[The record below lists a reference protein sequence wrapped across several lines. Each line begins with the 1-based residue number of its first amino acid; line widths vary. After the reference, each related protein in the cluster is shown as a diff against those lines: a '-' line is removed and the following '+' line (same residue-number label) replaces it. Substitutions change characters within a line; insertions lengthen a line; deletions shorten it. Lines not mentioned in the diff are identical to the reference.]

1 MPQPD
6 NTNIIFHLA
15 ADFINQTHRH
25 IFLTGK
31 AGTGKTTFLK
41 YIKEHTKKNTVVV
54 APTGV
59 AAINAGG
66 VTMHSFFQLP
76 FGPFI
81 PGTKRGFGMDEI
93 SSTDKHSLFRNIRF
107 TNDKKVLLQEMELLI
122 IDEVSMVRCDMLDAI
137 DTILRHFRNKPLLPF
152 GGVQVLFIGDLYQL
166 PPVVPDAEWQL
177 LSEYYNSSFFFDA
190 KVIEQA
196 PPLYIELKKIYRQNE
211 QTFIDVLNRVR
222 NSEVMDEDLELLNNL
237 YNPNFK
243 GDEGEYIVLSTHNR
257 KADDINARRLADMPG
272 KLYRFEGKIE
282 GDFSDKAL
290 PTELVLQLKIG
301 AQVMFLKNDLAQ
313 PRRYYNGKIATVK
326 DINDTEITLV
336 LSGNHEELKLE
347 KETWRNIRY
356 SYNQEENSIEEEEI
370 GSFTQFPIRLAWAIT
385 IHKSQ
390 GLTFER
396 AIIDAGYAFAPGQV
410 YVALSRCTSLEGL
423 VLHSRISYGSIKTD
437 RQVIEFAEK
446 EIAANELVVLLEMER
461 KKFQATSLLQL
472 FDWYRMQA
480 TVRSHAVWIQDK
492 KVPDFDEA
500 LQLSRKLSAKTE
512 QQQEVANRFVV
523 QLHQLLDT
531 TVQTGETEQLEQRV
545 SKAVGYFTQS
555 IYEDLI
561 KPLQEHIVAVKKAK
575 SKKYL
580 LQLMGL
586 ESDCWHK
593 LRQVWEVS
601 YADLDFTKG
610 LKDYTKLREEE
621 VAGQTVTGTAKKG
634 STAAKPEAKGKVEKG
649 SSRRGTL
656 ELYLGGKSIPDIAVA
671 RQLAVSTIES
681 HLAQCVE
688 AGELDLHRFVSES
701 TVKLIMSHIRE
712 LGATAA
718 GPIKERVGP
727 AVSFAEIRVVQW
739 YMKKQQEEQIMND

>member
-6 NTNIIFHLA
+6 NSNIIFHLA
-15 ADFINQTHRH
+15 ADFINHTHRH

-41 YIKEHTKKNTVVV
+41 HIKEHTRKNTVVV

-76 FGPFI
+76 FGPFV
-81 PGTKRGFGMDEI
+81 PGTKRGFGTDEI

-137 DTILRHFRNKPLLPF
+137 DVILRHFRNKPLLPF

-166 PPVVPDAEWQL
+166 PPVVPDAEWRM
-177 LSEYYNSSFFFDA
+177 LSEYYDSTFFFAA

-211 QTFIDVLNRVR
+211 QAFIEVLNRIR
-222 NSEVMDEDLELLNNL
+222 NNEVLHEDLQLLNEHFQ
-237 YNPNFK
+237 PGFK
-243 GDEGEYIVLSTHNR
+243 GDDEEYIVLTTHNR
-257 KADDINARRLADMPG
+257 KADEINARRLADMPG
-272 KLYRFEGKIE
+272 KVYRFEGKIE

-290 PTELVLQLKIG
+290 PTELVLQLKVG

-313 PRRYYNGKIATVK
+313 PRRYYNGKLATVK
-326 DINDTEITLV
+326 QIDEDEIMLV
-336 LSGNHEELKLE
+336 LAGNREELKLG

-356 SYNQEENSIEEEEI
+356 TYNQDENSIEEEEI

-410 YVALSRCTSLEGL
+410 YVALSRCTSLDGL
-423 VLHSRISYGSIKTD
+423 VLHSRIGHGSIKTD
-437 RQVIEFAEK
+437 RQVIAFAEK
-446 EIAANELVVLLEMER
+446 ENEANELVVLLEMEK

-492 KVPDFDEA
+492 KVPDFDA
-500 LQLSRKLSAKTE
+500 AIKLSRGLSAKVE
-512 QQQEVANRFVV
+512 QQQEVAARFVV

-531 TVQTGETEQLEQRV
+531 AVQTGEMEQLQHRV

-561 KPLQEHIVAVKKAK
+561 QPLQAHIAGVKKAK

-580 LQLMGL
+580 LQLMAL
-586 ESDCWHK
+586 EADCWNK
-593 LRQVWEVS
+593 LRHVWEVS
-601 YADLDFTKG
+601 YADLVFTAG
-610 LKDYTKLREEE
+610 LKDYTLLRDAAE
-621 VAGQTVTGTAKKG
+621 AAAAAPAA
-634 STAAKPEAKGKVEKG
+634 AAKEKAAKGKVEKG

-656 ELYLGGKSIPDIAVA
+656 ELYLGGKSIPDIAAA
-671 RQLAVSTIES
+671 RQLAIGTIES

-688 AGELDLHRFVSES
+688 AGEMDISRFVSER
-701 TVKLIMSHIRE
+701 TMRLILKHIGE

-718 GPIKERVGP
+718 GPIKERVGDG
-727 AVSFAEIRVVQW
+727 ASFAEIRAVQW
-739 YMKKQQEEQIMND
+739 YLKKKQEEKIMND

>member
-15 ADFINQTHRH
+15 ADFINQTNRH
-25 IFLTGK
+25 VFLTGK

-81 PGTKRGFGMDEI
+81 PGSKRGFGMDGI

-107 TNDKKVLLQEMELLI
+107 TNDKKVLLQELELLI

-166 PPVVPDAEWQL
+166 PPVVPDSEWQL

-190 KVIEQA
+190 HVIDQA

-211 QTFIDVLNRVR
+211 QLFIDVLNRIR
-222 NSEVMDEDLELLNNL
+222 NSEVEEEDLMLLNDR
-237 YNPNFK
+237 YDPYFK
-243 GDEGEYIVLSTHNR
+243 GEDGEYIVLSTHNR
-257 KADDINARRLADMPG
+257 KADDINARRLAEMPG
-272 KLYRFEGKIE
+272 KLFRFEGKIE

-313 PRRYYNGKIATVK
+313 PRRYYNGKLATVT
-326 DINDTEITLV
+326 DIDDEEITL
-336 LSGNHEELKLE
+336 LLAGSHEELKLA

-356 SYNQEENSIEEEEI
+356 SFNQEENSIEEEEI

-423 VLHSRISYGSIKTD
+423 VLHSRITYGSIKTD

-446 EIAANELVVLLEMER
+446 EVAANELVVLLEMER

-480 TVRSHAVWIQDK
+480 NIRSHAVWIQDK
-492 KVPDFDEA
+492 KVPDIDAA
-500 LQLSRKLSAKTE
+500 LQVSRQLTAKTE

-531 TVQTGETEQLEQRV
+531 TVQTGETDQLEERV
-545 SKAVGYFTQS
+545 NKAIGYFTKS

-561 KPLQEHIVAVKKAK
+561 QPLQEHISTVKKQK

-580 LQLMGL
+580 LQLMSL
-586 ESDCWHK
+586 EADCWQK
-593 LRQVWEVS
+593 LQQVWEVS

-610 LKDYTKLREEE
+610 LKDYTKLRSAGAEETA
-621 VAGQTVTGTAKKG
+621 AGKKG
-634 STAAKPEAKGKVEKG
+634 GKPEAKGKVEKG

-656 ELYLGGKSIPDIAVA
+656 ELYLGGKNIPDIAVA
-671 RQLAVSTIES
+671 RQLAVSTVES

-688 AGELDLHRFVSES
+688 AGELDLFRFVPEA

-727 AVSFAEIRVVQW
+727 AVTFAEIRAVQW
-739 YMKKQQEEQIMND
+739 YLKKQQEEEIMKD